1 MFYNPLLDNIAA
13 LTDQQL
19 EQKLNELVRKYV
31 TAQGLGNN
39 NLQLQLSG
47 AVEAYRN
54 EIVNRTFARQLQNTN
69 QNKNEPDPFSVI
81 DIN

>member
-1 MFYNPLLDNIAA
+1 MFYNPLLDNITA

-31 TAQGLGNN
+31 TSQSLGNT

-47 AVEAYRN
+47 AIEAYRN
-54 EIVNRTFARQLQNTN
+54 EIVNRTFARQSQNTI

>member
-1 MFYNPLLDNIAA
+1 MDNITA

-31 TAQGLGNN
+31 TSQSLGNT

-47 AVEAYRN
+47 AIEAYRN
-54 EIVNRTFARQLQNTN
+54 EIVNRTFARQSQNTI